1 MDYFFPIELSNFP
14 HQVTIAAAATLTT
27 EPVELT
33 YEQEESE
40 AVRREFQKYFDL
52 EVVYTDIDTAF
63 ATVRDSLVK
72 LTNETQWVPRN
83 WVYS

>member
-1 MDYFFPIELSNFP
+1 M
-14 HQVTIAAAATLTT
+14 TIAAAATVTT

-52 EVVYTDIDTAF
+52 EVVYTG
-63 ATVRDSLVK
+63 LV
-72 LTNETQWVPRN
+72 TN
-83 WVYS
+83 SILFC